1 MSAVEGENS
10 STETLPELGY
20 PSPGQNGK
28 SPLSTDNGDLSAS
41 PLPPSPSSADSAI
54 SPKSAATDND
64 SGDASSSETN
74 KPGPKSKPDGSP
86 SASVSAK
93 PKSSKHVRSPSPS
106 PPPPPTRPPLRT
118 IRLEIKL
125 GGPNNY
131 EVNLSALAKETD
143 QRPPTPEPVKRDS
156 SDSEGE
162 AEGGDE
168 GKPQPKKRR
177 VCIHYL
183 EPVCIPSD
191 HTLL

>member
-1 MSAVEGENS
+1 MSNAEGENS

-28 SPLSTDNGDLSAS
+28 SPLHTDTGALSAS
-41 PLPPSPSSADSAI
+41 PLPPSPSSADSVI

-74 KPGPKSKPDGSP
+74 KPDPKSKPDGSP

-106 PPPPPTRPPLRT
+106 PPPQPTRPPLRT

-131 EVNLSALAKETD
+131 EVNLSTLAKETD

-177 VCIHYL
+177 VCMHCIKS
-183 EPVCIPSD
+183 VCVPSNR
-191 HTLL
+191 TFL

>member
-1 MSAVEGENS
+1 MSTAEGENS

-28 SPLSTDNGDLSAS
+28 SPLATDNGDHSTS
-41 PLPPSPSSADSAI
+41 PLPPSSSSADSAT

-74 KPGPKSKPDGSP
+74 KPDPKPKPDGSP
-86 SASVSAK
+86 PASASAK
-93 PKSSKHVRSPSPS
+93 PKSSRHARSPSPS

-131 EVNLSALAKETD
+131 EVNLSALTKEID

-177 VCIHYL
+177 VRIHCP
-183 EPVCIPSD
+183 EPIRVSSNHVFP
-191 HTLL
+191 

>member
-1 MSAVEGENS
+1 MVN
-10 STETLPELGY
+10 P
-20 PSPGQNGK
+20 
-28 SPLSTDNGDLSAS
+28 PLHANIDHLSR
-41 PLPPSPSSADSAI
+41 LTTPSSADSAA

-64 SGDASSSETN
+64 SGDATSSETN
-74 KPGPKSKPDGSP
+74 KPEPKSKQDGQP
-86 SASVSAK
+86 SASLSAK
-93 PKSSKHVRSPSPS
+93 PKSSRHARSPSPS
-106 PPPPPTRPPLRT
+106 PPPPPTRPPLQT

-131 EVNLSALAKETD
+131 EVNLSTLTKETD

-177 VCIHYL
+177 VRIRY
-183 EPVCIPSD
+183 PWPAGKASD
-191 HTLL
+191 LAFLSTAQECCNGIL